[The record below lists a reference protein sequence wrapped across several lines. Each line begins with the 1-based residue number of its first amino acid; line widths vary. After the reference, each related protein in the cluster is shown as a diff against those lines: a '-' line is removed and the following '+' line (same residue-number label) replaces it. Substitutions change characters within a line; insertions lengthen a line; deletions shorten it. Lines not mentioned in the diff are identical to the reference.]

1 MCRANIAVHA
11 EGTIPIKVSVNGK
24 AAGSRQLTYYSMS
37 ADVVTGLSQIYL
49 QQLVP
54 LLDAVLLGDRE
65 RPPPPR
71 CLHASDV
78 DALLVRLF
86 VDDDNDEGDGDSPNA
101 QQIPPQA
108 FEQLFGVYSQAVSR
122 TYCGVVTTVRQ
133 PTLRPYM
140 AYTCCGL
147 LHCGLDKQAV
157 REAATICTR
166 PCKLTFDLLIL
177 KFRSGVRVTCDSVG
191 YLCANFSLPSPLCS
205 RLRPDARDRQASDRC
220 QTLDAHRRL
229 MPLP

>member
-24 AAGSRQLTYYSMS
+24 TAGSRQLTYYSMS

-54 LLDAVLLGDRE
+54 LLDAVLLGDRD

-122 TYCGVVTTVRQ
+122 TYCGVVTTVRN
-133 PTLRPYM
+133 LPYDRIWP
-140 AYTCCGL
+140 TCCGL

-177 KFRSGVRVTCDSVG
+177 KFRSGVRVTCDSVD

-205 RLRPDARDRQASDRC
+205 RLRPDVRDRQASDRC